1 MMSGTKRTTSSLVN
15 QGGHTHGSDNLTSE
29 INQEIS
35 HLESKCPPSTDL
47 IDSQRCLQMKIP
59 RTKPCLPEDF
69 QLGIQDSF
77 PLETPAQK

>member
-1 MMSGTKRTTSSLVN
+1 MYHLIPRQSGRS
-15 QGGHTHGSDNLTSE
+15 THGSDNLTSE

-35 HLESKCPPSTDL
+35 HLASKCPPSTDL

-59 RTKPCLPEDF
+59 RAKPCLPEDF

-77 PLETPAQK
+77 SLETLAQK